1 VFHDRA
7 RIQVIAGRGGDG
19 GLSFRREKHVPKG
32 GPDGG
37 DGGRGGDVIL
47 AANPDLR
54 DLSAFRAKRRFKAGR
69 GGPGRGAR
77 KHGADGATIV
87 LEVPV
92 GTQAYGADGE
102 LVADL
107 ARPEARVVLARGG
120 QGGRGNARFATAV
133 RQTPRFAEVGDPPGE
148 AELELRL
155 KLLADAALAGLPNAG
170 KSSLLR
176 RLSNA
181 KPKVAEY
188 PFTTLAPVLGTVE
201 SPDGSQLTVADVP
214 GLIEG
219 ASEGIGLG
227 HEFLAH
233 LERARLLLHVI
244 DASEADVEERFR
256 TIDRE
261 LALYGAGLD
270 ERPQALV
277 LNKIDLLRDVPEPQL
292 GDPRI
297 VRVFRVSA
305 ATGEGIEELKRTLF
319 TLVPPAPPDAAD
331 EPSEVPDFLEY
342 RPQPPMR
349 RTYRIYRTDRGYR
362 IAGEPPAGEEL
373 ETALRA
379 AGIRKGQDVEI
390 GDESF
395 EWE

>member
-37 DGGRGGDVIL
+37 DGGHGGDVIL

-107 ARPEARVVLARGG
+107 AKPEARVVLARGG

-373 ETALRA
+373 EAALRA